1 MLWQAI
7 GGTFLTIFALIALV
21 GLIMPLRN
29 VRKDDDPEE

>member
-21 GLIMPLRN
+21 ALIVPVSRS
-29 VRKDDDPEE
+29 RKDEEPED